1 MNLAPQSERLQ
12 KGYGSLSEVLE
23 KNKTE
28 QSDANLR
35 MHLAATDRSI
45 LEFDNDLV
53 VFLFADV
60 HGALDPALID
70 V

>member
-53 VFLFADV
+53 VLLFADV